1 MTPLVLCATLL
12 AAQAA
17 DAGRPPASPPR
28 FDRLLTAADVDGL
41 SLEDLALMRNTIYA
55 RAGRTF
61 KNPKLRDYFAK
72 QPWYRPAAAPAKLTA
87 VDAANVRTISARERA
102 LLSKPIVT
110 ACPAPWTDGE
120 VHDAA
125 LAKKLAGLAGKVE
138 WSEGYGAP
146 SACKRKVRL
155 NCGPDLDG
163 DGLPEAIV
171 AINWRVLLNG
181 STCKTSGDD
190 STYWNVTYL
199 LLISGNPQK
208 QSAVAALGS
217 QSDEFPGT
225 SASASFVRLRDG
237 RAGVE
242 SSNSTEASD
251 TGCESGETNVYAMEH
266 GKLRKVE
273 TRSQASPCDAQ

>member
-1 MTPLVLCATLL
+1 MTPLFLCATLL
-12 AAQAA
+12 VAQAA
-17 DAGRPPASPPR
+17 DAGRPPVSPPR
-28 FDRLLTAADVDGL
+28 FDRVMTAADLDGL

-102 LLSKPIVT
+102 LLSKPIVA
-110 ACPAPWTDGE
+110 ACPAPWTEGE

-146 SACKRKVRL
+146 SACERKVWL

-163 DGLPEAIV
+163 DGVPEAIV
-171 AINWRVLLNG
+171 SINWRLLLNNT
-181 STCKTSGDD
+181 TCKTVGDD
-190 STYWNVTYL
+190 SNYFTVVYFL
-199 LLISGNPQK
+199 LVSGNPKK
-208 QSAVAALGS
+208 QRAVAALGS

-242 SSNSTEASD
+242 SSYSTEASD
-251 TGCESGETNVYAMEH
+251 TGCESGGSTFYALEH

-273 TRSQASPCDAQ
+273 TRSDASPCDAQ